1 MRMRTV
7 DVGGIDAAVGSGA
20 GNGEIRDSALPGRGG
35 RGEEGPGRQAGGEP
49 AEESDPPDPC
59 SPGSVRPV

>member
-1 MRMRTV
+1 MRTV

-20 GNGEIRDSALPGRGG
+20 GNGEIRDSALPRRGG

-49 AEESDPPDPC
+49 AEESDPPDTM
-59 SPGSVRPV
+59 